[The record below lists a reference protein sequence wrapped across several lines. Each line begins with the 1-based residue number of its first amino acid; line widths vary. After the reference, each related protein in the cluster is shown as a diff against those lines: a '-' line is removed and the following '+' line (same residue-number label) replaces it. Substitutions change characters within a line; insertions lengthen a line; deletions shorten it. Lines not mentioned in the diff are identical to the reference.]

1 MQDQYAGQ
9 AGTYVTDPET
19 SERVPLD
26 AWQAKQAAKA
36 QADKPKSKNKPEPAQ
51 PEVNNV
57 SPS

>member
-1 MQDQYAGQ
+1 MQDQYAGL

-36 QADKPKSKNKPEPAQ
+36 QAQADKPKPKNKNKPEPAQ
-51 PEVNNV
+51 PEVE
-57 SPS
+57 